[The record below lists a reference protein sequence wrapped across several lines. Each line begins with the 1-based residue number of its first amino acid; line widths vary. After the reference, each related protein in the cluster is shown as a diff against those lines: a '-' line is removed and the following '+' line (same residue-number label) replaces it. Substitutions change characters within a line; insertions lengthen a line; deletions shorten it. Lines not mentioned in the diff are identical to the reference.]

1 MHLFIYCMG
10 HFLTLGSE
18 KIKMKEGLMR
28 ITLFRKK
35 NQLLTG
41 YLLLI
46 PAMVG
51 IFLFI
56 LFPMAQ
62 TFIYSLFRWD
72 LLGDKVFIGLDNF
85 KFLFK
90 DPFFKRTIINTF
102 LYTIITFLG
111 TFTLSIATALLMQS
125 EVKIIRWARG
135 AIFIPVVVPMAVMGL
150 IWKMLYEP
158 QFGVI
163 NQILSFFRIPPQQWL
178 YSGKLALIAV
188 VIFSIWKE
196 FGLYT
201 IILIGGLQKVPNELY
216 EAAAIDG
223 ANSFQ
228 SFFKITLPSL
238 RPIIFFVTT
247 ILIINSFKVFDHIW
261 VMTQGGPGNA
271 TSVMVTF
278 IYTKLYDS
286 VGLAS
291 AASLV
296 LFLIILTIT
305 FVRMKLTR
313 EETY

>member
-1 MHLFIYCMG
+1 
-10 HFLTLGSE
+10 
-18 KIKMKEGLMR
+18 MKECLMGVT
-28 ITLFRKK
+28 IFRKK

-46 PAMVG
+46 PALVC

-56 LFPMAQ
+56 LFPMTQ
-62 TFIYSLFRWD
+62 SFYYSLFKWD
-72 LLGDKVFIGLDNF
+72 LLGNKVFIGLNNF

-90 DPFFKRTIINTF
+90 DPFFKRTMINSF
-102 LYTIITFLG
+102 LYMILSFSG
-111 TFTLSIATALLMQS
+111 TFILSMATALLMQS
-125 EVKIIRWARG
+125 EVKVIRWARG

-163 NQILSFFRIPPQQWL
+163 NQILGFFKIPPQQWL

-201 IILIGGLQKVPNELY
+201 IILIGGLQKVPSELH
-216 EAAAIDG
+216 EAAKIDG
-223 ANSFQ
+223 ANSIQ
-228 SFFKITLPSL
+228 SFFKITIPSL
-238 RPIIFFVTT
+238 KPIIFFVTT
-247 ILIINSFKVFDHIW
+247 ILLINSFKAFDHIW

-278 IYTKLYDS
+278 IYTRLYDS

-296 LFLIILTIT
+296 LFLIILIVT
-305 FVRMKLTR
+305 FARKKLTR
-313 EETY
+313 EEIY